1 MVLSDIFLLA
11 TGILFKLIYWLWSM
25 VSCSH
30 SNIFELRPISLWT
43 FANKIISKILAN
55 CLALILPWIINEHQS
70 GLVKGRSIQESITLA
85 QELVQDIDRKK
96 EWGNVIFKTDMSKA
110 YDRLEWRFIILTLK
124 AMS

>member
-1 MVLSDIFLLA
+1 MVHGFFLGDYLPRQA
-11 TGILFKLIYWLWSM
+11 T
-25 VSCSH
+25 
-30 SNIFELRPISLWT
+30 SNLV
-43 FANKIISKILAN
+43 
-55 CLALILPWIINEHQS
+55 ALIPKIERPNRFSNYALLVDEHQS